1 MDQGGRDVG
10 SSRRPRGGDQ
20 RETLIEAHLPLV
32 RAVARRYAG
41 HGVELDDLVQAGSLG
56 LVKASDRFDPERGV
70 AFAAFAAPVIEGEIR
85 HHLRDRATTVRLP
98 RRLQQLAAQAR
109 RRGDELAVSLGRRP
123 TTSELAVAL
132 DADASEVQLALD
144 AQSAATPLPLSDED
158 NSVAASIE
166 PAAAAH
172 DRLLVESRLRELAPR
187 ERQIV
192 YLRFHADLTERQIAA
207 ELGISQAH
215 VSRLLT
221 AALNQLRATDLP
233 TDARPGQGTGPS
245 IAAPEEPGQGAED
258 QPDAEPVPGAE
269 PSPRHSGRFLV
280 RMPSELHGA
289 LADAAE
295 RRHVSLNRFVTDT
308 LADAVG
314 QTPTP
319 PDQRSPGAPP
329 APQEPTGEVSKA
341 TDRPRVRAFRL
352 VLAANVIV
360 IAVAAALAVALIVLA
375 IERGL

>member
-1 MDQGGRDVG
+1 MG

-20 RETLIEAHLPLV
+20 RETLIETHLPLV
-32 RAVARRYAG
+32 HAVARRYAG

-56 LVKASDRFDPERGV
+56 LVKASDRFDPGRGV

-85 HHLRDRATTVRLP
+85 HHLRDRAGTVRLP
-98 RRLQQLAAQAR
+98 RRLQQLGAQAR
-109 RRGDELAVSLGRRP
+109 RRRDELTVSLGRRP

-132 DADASEVQLALD
+132 DADVGEVQLALN
-144 AQSAATPLPLSDED
+144 AQSAASPLPLPEADD
-158 NSVAASIE
+158 PAVATTE
-166 PAAAAH
+166 PAASAE
-172 DRLLVESRLRELAPR
+172 DRLLVESRLRELEPR

-192 YLRFHADLTERQIAA
+192 YLRFHADLTERQIGE

-215 VSRLLT
+215 VSRLLA
-221 AALNQLRATDLP
+221 AALAQLRQSEAPPAADTSRAGAQLP
-233 TDARPGQGTGPS
+233 PEPAASRPQS
-245 IAAPEEPGQGAED
+245 PEGD
-258 QPDAEPVPGAE
+258 PDSG
-269 PSPRHSGRFLV
+269 PRHSGRFLV

-308 LADAVG
+308 LAEAVDPPVPGPAEAAADPTADTLTDAA
-314 QTPTP
+314 QH
-319 PDQRSPGAPP
+319 
-329 APQEPTGEVSKA
+329 
-341 TDRPRVRAFRL
+341 PRRRAFRL

-375 IERGL
+375 LQRGI

>member
-1 MDQGGRDVG
+1 MG
-10 SSRRPRGGDQ
+10 SSRRPRSGDQ

-32 RAVARRYAG
+32 HAVARRYAG

-56 LVKASDRFDPERGV
+56 LVKASDRFDPGRGV

-109 RRGDELAVSLGRRP
+109 RRGDELTVSLGRRP

-132 DADASEVQLALD
+132 DADAGEVQLALD
-144 AQSAATPLPLSDED
+144 AQSAANPLPLPDED
-158 NSVAASIE
+158 SSVGAGSEPNDAAE
-166 PAAAAH
+166 
-172 DRLLVESRLRELAPR
+172 DRLLVESRLRELEPR

-192 YLRFHADLTERQIAA
+192 YLRFHADLTERQIAE

-215 VSRLLT
+215 VSRLLA
-221 AALNQLRATDLP
+221 AALDQLRAADIDSASGTRAP
-233 TDARPGQGTGPS
+233 TTAEPHREPEPEQT
-245 IAAPEEPGQGAED
+245 AAPAPDPEPG
-258 QPDAEPVPGAE
+258 
-269 PSPRHSGRFLV
+269 PRHSGRFLV

-308 LADAVG
+308 LADAVD
-314 QTPTP
+314 
-319 PDQRSPGAPP
+319 PDAGARDPADPP
-329 APQEPTGEVSKA
+329 AEAGQ

-352 VLAANVIV
+352 VLAANMIV